1 MYLFIVG
8 FVVCSAVFELLYLE
22 IIEAG
27 ESNQCWL
34 ISFTQE
40 WLEGCEKNLFDVSV
54 SFKASK

>member
-8 FVVCSAVFELLYLE
+8 CSAVSELLYLE

-27 ESNQCWL
+27 KSNQCWI

-40 WLEGCEKNLFDVSV
+40 WLEVCENNFFDVQ
-54 SFKASK
+54 FHLRF